1 MFIPEDIP
9 LVGGMELA
17 GVEAA
22 ISSDFIG
29 ANIMIIGL
37 KFGIIYYWDGEFKF
51 GQGIDLSSR
60 GMAVTYVP
68 SEYRNDNGELVPS
81 TMAYGANMRRLIS
94 TPVAQARAG
103 GGLTRSFD
111 PTSEDALLLD
121 IPLSGTGRPKSDE
134 IILTNPL
141 GQQIPMMESDGK
153 GGGNYLIQIR
163 NDKNYLYISI
173 TDPAQLIAGNWTLSI
188 ITENVS
194 IDGFEVNG
202 GDNVPVITDVSFER
216 TSAQSRELKV
226 LWITDTQGK
235 ASGDLNVY
243 VTKDQ
248 DIMSKLQKSDVKD
261 SDALIKIG
269 NVSLD
274 RITSGEYTFM

>member
-1 MFIPEDIP
+1 M
-9 LVGGMELA
+9 
-17 GVEAA
+17 
-22 ISSDFIG
+22 
-29 ANIMIIGL
+29 
-37 KFGIIYYWDGEFKF
+37 
-51 GQGIDLSSR
+51 
-60 GMAVTYVP
+60 P

-163 NDKNYLYISI
+163 NDKNYCIF
-173 TDPAQLIAGNWTLSI
+173 NH
-188 ITENVS
+188 
-194 IDGFEVNG
+194 
-202 GDNVPVITDVSFER
+202 
-216 TSAQSRELKV
+216 
-226 LWITDTQGK
+226 
-235 ASGDLNVY
+235 
-243 VTKDQ
+243 
-248 DIMSKLQKSDVKD
+248 
-261 SDALIKIG
+261 
-269 NVSLD
+269 
-274 RITSGEYTFM
+274 